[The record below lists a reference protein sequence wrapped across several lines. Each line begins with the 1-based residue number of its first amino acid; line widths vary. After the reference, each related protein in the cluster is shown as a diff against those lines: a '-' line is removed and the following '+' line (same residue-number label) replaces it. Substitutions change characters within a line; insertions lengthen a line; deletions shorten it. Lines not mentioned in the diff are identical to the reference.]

1 MWNKKFHKSL
11 GQPLHINGLN
21 DNKLI
26 VEEFAKHFSE
36 VYDKAADT
44 HSLHDNNSKTNDI
57 TFELTANCISKL
69 KLGRT
74 PGPDLTAEHLVY
86 AHQSLIYHLSLL
98 FRGMATHSF
107 VPQAFAQG
115 LIVPLVKDKSDDL
128 CSLNNYRGII
138 LTPVISKLFESILL
152 NKCEEHLVIDELQF
166 GFKKATGCQCPQ
178 AVFTLQPVV
187 EYTLMLEA
195 VQHLQPRWI
204 LLKHLTLLSTHYY
217 FGL

>member
-1 MWNKKFHKSL
+1 MSKNMPEFWKMWYNKFHKSL
-11 GQPLHINGLN
+11 DQPLHINGLN

-26 VEEFAKHFSE
+26 AEEFAKHFSE

-44 HSLHDNNSKTNDI
+44 HSFDYSLHDNNFKINDI

-69 KLGRT
+69 KLGRA
-74 PGPDLTAEHLVY
+74 PGPDSLTAEHLVY
-86 AHQSLIYHLSLL
+86 AHQSLIYHLCVL

-128 CSLNNYRGII
+128 CSLNNYRGIT

-152 NKCEEHLVIDELQF
+152 NKCEEHLVTDELQF
-166 GFKKATGCQCPQ
+166 GFKKATGCPQ
-178 AVFTLQPVV
+178 AVFTLQ
-187 EYTLMLEA
+187 
-195 VQHLQPRWI
+195 
-204 LLKHLTLLSTHYY
+204 
-217 FGL
+217 